1 MIYEFMYRD
10 GANYKTLLIGD
21 VYRQLEVGQEITMEE
36 LGYTMENFIAEFVG
50 SYDQEYDHNILEV
63 VSENPTGKI
72 TFTAQQP
79 IV

>member
-1 MIYEFMYRD
+1 MIYKFMYRD

-36 LGYTMENFIAEFVG
+36 LGYPMKYFIEEFIG
-50 SYDQEYDHNILEV
+50 TYNEEYDHNILEV
-63 VSENPTGKI
+63 VDANPTGKI